1 MNKFC
6 FVINF
11 PSNSGNYLRRYYAL
25 EDYKTQ
31 IYINIIVNINISYLK
46 QRDEIFLCL
55 FFIISINKHSKS
67 IWI

>member
-25 EDYKTQ
+25 EDYKIQ
-31 IYINIIVNINISYLK
+31 IYINII
-46 QRDEIFLCL
+46 
-55 FFIISINKHSKS
+55 
-67 IWI
+67 